1 MHNGWTRAVLKRATI
16 AWLGLAAG
24 GALATE
30 VERPMSEAVEHR
42 HHLELFLGNTHTEHD
57 EDAFSIGLG
66 YEYRLNHFL
75 GIGVLGEYAVK
86 DIDAWVVGVPIAIH
100 PGAGW
105 RLVVMP
111 GLELHDG
118 DSEFLFLTGVGYEFE
133 LDRYTIIPE
142 FNADFVDDEVNY
154 VFGVGMGVKF

>member
-1 MHNGWTRAVLKRATI
+1 MHTKLRNVVLLGMA
-16 AWLGLAAG
+16 AMWLGLAG
-24 GALATE
+24 GTARASDVE
-30 VERPMSEAVEHR
+30 VPTHEAVEHR
-42 HHLELFLGNTHTEHD
+42 HHLELFLGNTHTEDD
-57 EDAFSIGLG
+57 EDAFSFGLG
-66 YEYRLNHFL
+66 YEYRLTHFL

-86 DIDAWVVGVPIAIH
+86 DIDAWVVGVPLAIH

-118 DSEFLFLTGVGYEFE
+118 DSEFLFRTGVGYEFE
-133 LDRYTIIPE
+133 VDRYTIMPE

-154 VFGVGMGVKF
+154 VFGVGLGVKF